1 MEKNIILTVV
11 VIIILVITYKMYN
24 RENYESIAVSE
35 FQVKDETTTFNMY
48 KNYLKLIINTI
59 HGHLKKN
66 YIIRHN
72 STIDKL
78 HSQMFEY
85 FTPDVSTSVSTDNS
99 SFSASSNS
107 SSTSNSPSISYPIDT
122 NIMYILSIFV
132 VLLII
137 VFIVIKYK
145 AIIGFF
151 SSKKSSSIP
160 LINSSELDLGNDI

>member
-107 SSTSNSPSISYPIDT
+107 SSTSNSYPIDT